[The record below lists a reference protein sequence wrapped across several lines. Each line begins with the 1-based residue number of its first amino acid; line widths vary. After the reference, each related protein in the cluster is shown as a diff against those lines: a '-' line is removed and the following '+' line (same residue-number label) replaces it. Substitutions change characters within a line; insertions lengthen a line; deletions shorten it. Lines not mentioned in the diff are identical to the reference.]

1 MSAAA
6 DDKEEDVA
14 RAALFRKLRHE
25 LTQQPPILVTVI
37 QLVTLFRAG
46 LKKFVPSRLDL
57 HSQID
62 DDLDLAVDVG
72 VDEAPRVAT
81 NLLKWIRQ
89 FQAPAD
95 DEFTNALESRL
106 RDAALRRTQQSEAQ
120 IASGESQDV
129 YAVAF
134 CKFLQEFYS
143 HSEMVYSNVWEARTR
158 IARGESAIAPE
169 HRPHGHN
176 GIPKTL
182 RSGRR

>member
-6 DDKEEDVA
+6 DETTDVA

-37 QLVTLFRAG
+37 ELVTLFRAG

-57 HSQID
+57 HGQID

-72 VDEAPRVAT
+72 VDEAPRVST
-81 NLLKWIRQ
+81 NLLKWIRK

-106 RDAALRRTQQSEAQ
+106 RDAALQRAQQNEAQ
-120 IASGESQDV
+120 IASGEKQDV
-129 YAVAF
+129 YATAF
-134 CKFLQEFYS
+134 CKFLEEFYT
-143 HSEMVYSNVWEARTR
+143 HSEIVYKNAWEARAR

-169 HRPHGHN
+169 HRPQGHN

>member
-6 DDKEEDVA
+6 DETTDVA

-25 LTQQPPILVTVI
+25 LTQQPPILVTTI

-57 HSQID
+57 HDQID

-81 NLLKWIRQ
+81 NLIKWIRQ

-106 RDAALRRTQQSEAQ
+106 RDAALRRPQQSEVQ
-120 IASGESQDV
+120 IASGEDV

-134 CKFLQEFYS
+134 CTFLEEFYT
-143 HSEMVYSNVWEARTR
+143 HSEMVYNNVWEARAR
-158 IARGESAIAPE
+158 VARGESAIAPE
-169 HRPHGHN
+169 HRPQGHN